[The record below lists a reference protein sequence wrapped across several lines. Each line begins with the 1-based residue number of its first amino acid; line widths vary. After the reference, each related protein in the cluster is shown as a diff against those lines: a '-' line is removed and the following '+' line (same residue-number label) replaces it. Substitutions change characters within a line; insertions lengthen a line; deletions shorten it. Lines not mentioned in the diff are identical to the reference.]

1 MLEDYEEE
9 FLKLIKND
17 MSRKTFMDA
26 LWDYKERPEELET
39 FCRELAV
46 FSEGYAV
53 GRKTQF
59 DKMFTSTYELTKAKE
74 ESESLKKELAEA
86 KDLIKGLVK
95 DMESA
100 EEIFIFTFQRLKQ
113 AEDFIKGAENDI
125 S

>member
-1 MLEDYEEE
+1 MLEDYEKE
-9 FLKLIKND
+9 FLKLVRND

-26 LWDYKERPEELET
+26 LWDYTERPEELET

-74 ESESLKKELAEA
+74 ESEKLKKELAEA
-86 KDLIKGLVK
+86 KKIIK
-95 DMESA
+95 
-100 EEIFIFTFQRLKQ
+100 TFVDYEKANVIILRYNEFLKL
-113 AEDFIKGAENDI
+113 AEDFIKGE
-125 S
+125 